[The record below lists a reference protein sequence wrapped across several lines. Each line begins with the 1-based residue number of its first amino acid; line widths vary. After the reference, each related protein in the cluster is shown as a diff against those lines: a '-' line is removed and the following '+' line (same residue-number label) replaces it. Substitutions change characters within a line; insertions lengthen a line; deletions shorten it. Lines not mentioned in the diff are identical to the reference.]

1 MKFSD
6 ERIKELQAI
15 LKEEF
20 GLDYTTE
27 QAQEAGIAIVRFILA
42 KTQRQLD
49 IKTRDMEINYA
60 SKSRSTSWRWT
71 NTDI

>member
-6 ERIKELQAI
+6 ARIKELQAI

-20 GLDYTTE
+20 VLDYTTE
-27 QAQEAGIAIVRFILA
+27 QTQEAGIAIVRFVLA

-49 IKTRDMEINYA
+49 MTTRDMEINNA
-60 SKSRSTSWRWT
+60 NKSHSTS
-71 NTDI
+71 

>member
-20 GLDYTTE
+20 GLDYTAE
-27 QAQEAGIAIVRFILA
+27 QTQEAGIAIVRFVLA

-49 IKTRDMEINYA
+49 MTTRDMEINNA
-60 SKSRSTSWRWT
+60 NKSHSTS
-71 NTDI
+71 